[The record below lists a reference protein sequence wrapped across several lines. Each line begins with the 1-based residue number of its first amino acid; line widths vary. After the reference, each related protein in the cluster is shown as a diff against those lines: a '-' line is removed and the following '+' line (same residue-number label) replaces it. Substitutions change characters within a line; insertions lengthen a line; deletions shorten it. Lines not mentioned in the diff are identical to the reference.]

1 MLYSSQEMIVTETE
15 FTAEIFWTAFKA
27 LPHAEQ
33 QAFLRRLLR
42 NNRLRH
48 DLIDLA
54 IIEER
59 RDEPDRPLR
68 DYLKDSQP

>member
-1 MLYSSQEMIVTETE
+1 MTETE
-15 FTAEIFWTAFKA
+15 ATAETFWTAFKV
-27 LPHAEQ
+27 LPQTEQ
-33 QAFLRRLLR
+33 QAFLRRLLKD
-42 NNRLRH
+42 NRLRH

-59 RDEPDRPLR
+59 RDEPDRPMC